1 MPLNNLKQIFLWPS
15 VIRALTLEGLV
26 VALLKDGVLEDISL
40 IALSLAIIVIIYIY
54 FFSPL
59 ALLIALVTLLNM
71 S

>member
-15 VIRALTLEGLV
+15 VIGALTLEGLV